1 MDEAVVALVAAIFLQ
16 VACSQTQDV
25 AAFLPSA
32 HPKEMASI
40 LVIVVEGHGQDT
52 ALHDSRIFVPA
63 EASV

>member
-1 MDEAVVALVAAIFLQ
+1 DEAVVALVAAIFLQ

-52 ALHDSRIFVPA
+52 ALHDS
-63 EASV
+63 